1 MLFFKEIMDEKFEDN
16 AFRAFYKK
24 ECHLCSKTVK
34 VIASL
39 EEDEQLLSD
48 ILDRNQ
54 ITKQEYE
61 DLKNAEYCNPE
72 TLIKLY
78 SILGFP
84 DPELVKSC
92 PRLK

>member
-16 AFRAFYKK
+16 AFRTFYEK

-34 VIASL
+34 VIAML
-39 EEDEQLLSD
+39 EANEHLLSD
-48 ILDRNQ
+48 ILDRHQ

-72 TLIKLY
+72 TVMKLC

-84 DPELVKSC
+84 DPDLVKNC